1 MTQFKKEEI
10 FDKKIHSITSLLGKD
25 ASYDLIIGIPFSKET
40 ENLPKLL
47 KLLDEILQN
56 LIGRHYLIVCAGEIT
71 GEDTL
76 AVIKKLQLKHA
87 HIEYLMPPEISGRGM
102 IIRTF
107 LEIANIFDADLIILN
122 ANMETKPGISI
133 NEIWLERL
141 ISPINGKYNMVFG
154 SVPSY
159 FGVNSSAPYFTLPVL
174 ESIYGIRISDASAGI
189 YVFDNSFIE
198 ELADEAK
205 FWTGFIDGY
214 GFDFW
219 SITRASLWDK
229 MVCEVQ
235 LSGKIILTDSRQRDL
250 IFYENAKVVTEC
262 IKRDLEFCLK
272 ERLIIKV
279 ADIFARTESELP
291 DILEYPISTLLS
303 EFKRLTNEFIDA
315 INGCLPATMVEE
327 IKRLSSVEPEEFY
340 LQDEIWVTSIF
351 NLLLEHAFEEETQ
364 SSHYLSALTAL
375 YNGRVASNILQ
386 MNSFKEKIKF
396 LHKNEQAA
404 IRIQKINQIRQ
415 ELTSEFWRQKP
426 EMSKNW
432 IFKAQKYQP
441 RLIPSGYMEYVPGR
455 PVVVPKEIK
464 GKDQRIVYVDS
475 VFRMLRKDYEDKF
488 ENFIVKGLC
497 LPENHDADST
507 IVAVADFIQ
516 QLEYALDQLLP
527 GDLTTK
533 EGVEL
538 FSNSL
543 FAILPS
549 QTIPVVSEEILRY
562 VITRHPPLDL
572 MIPMHYDKISDFI
585 ANIDVR
591 DAVSYVSLVE
601 DRTKVDNYMAQALKL
616 VTPSK
621 FEKIKIQPLII
632 HDQLPFMVLYHK
644 QVCDLKH
651 LTGRLTIKTMRK
663 GRGGKYP
670 KLRYFTSIL
679 RCMGIARQFSSFM
692 EQIIKE
698 RKNIGGKTHYV
709 MLNSREGGEF
719 SANNLF
725 ENVHHQELVKIVR
738 SLAKQMSGEGLYDY
752 ARLFNL
758 MAEGYGLSR
767 VLDNGVYLTCTA
779 WSWAAFSFKGGEKLP
794 NAMSSGV
801 EAHWFN
807 NDFIVSM
814 YRELGYDQNEIN
826 RSIFRFIEQGKGD
839 KTLLDSL
846 MSSPPKDIN
855 VVVQEITHE
864 PNKPL
869 KRVANNPILEP
880 IPENEWESKYVLNP
894 GALRIKDKV
903 YLFYRAVGK
912 DGISRIGLAI
922 TDGYIMLERLP
933 EPIFEPVLE
942 QEKKGCEDPRVVM
955 MDDRIWMIYTAYDG
969 NVAQIAVA
977 SIKVEDFLERDFN
990 LWRRDGFP
998 FENIWD
1004 KDGILFPEKIQE
1016 KYVLYHRIDPSMWA
1030 EYIDELGSYDRE
1042 QHFII
1047 MGPRPGNMWDS
1058 QKIGAGSQPIKT
1070 KYGWLLIYHGV
1081 DYRYV
1086 YRLGVILV
1094 DLLDPHKVLYR
1105 SPNAVLEPE
1114 KDFELGDSG
1123 AWVPNVVFTCG
1134 AVGSVDKAVLDDN
1147 DEILVYYGA
1156 ADTSIGM
1163 AKATVADLIP
1173 KKYRIVNI

>member
-10 FDKKIHSITSLLGKD
+10 FDKKIHSITSLLDKD

-40 ENLPKLL
+40 GNLPKLL
-47 KLLDEILQN
+47 KLLDEILQK
-56 LIGRHYLIVCAGEIT
+56 LIVRHYLIVCVGEST

-76 AVIKKLQLKHA
+76 AAIKKLQIKHA

-205 FWTGFIDGY
+205 FWTEFIDGY

-219 SITRASLWDK
+219 SITRALLWDK

-279 ADIFARTESELP
+279 VDIFARTESKLP

-386 MNSFKEKIKF
+386 INSFKEKIKF
-396 LHKNEQAA
+396 LHKNEQDT
-404 IRIQKINQIRQ
+404 IRIQKINQIQQ

-432 IFKAQKYQP
+432 ILKAQQYRP
-441 RLIPSGYMEYVPGR
+441 RLVPLGYMEYVPGR

-464 GKDQRIVYVDS
+464 GKDQKMVYVDS
-475 VFRMLRKDYEDKF
+475 VFRTLRKDYEDKF
-488 ENFIVKGLC
+488 ENFIVKGLG
-497 LPENHDADST
+497 LPENHDVDST

-516 QLEYALDQLLP
+516 QLEYALDKLLP

-538 FSNSL
+538 FANSL

-562 VITRHPPLDL
+562 VLTCHPPLDL

-601 DRTKVDNYMAQALKL
+601 ERTRFDNYMAQVLEL

-621 FEKIKIQPLII
+621 FENIKIQPLII
-632 HDQLPFMVLYHK
+632 HDQLPFMVSYHK

-692 EQIIKE
+692 EEIIKE
-698 RKNIGGKTHYV
+698 RKNIGSKTQYV
-709 MLNSREGGEF
+709 MLNSRGGGEF

-725 ENVHHQELVKIVR
+725 ENIHHQELVEIVK
-738 SLAKQMSGEGLYDY
+738 SLAIQMSEEGLYDY

-758 MAEGYGLSR
+758 MVEGYGLSK

-779 WSWAAFSFKGGEKLP
+779 WSWAEFSFKGGEKLP
-794 NAMSSGV
+794 NAISSGV

-826 RSIFRFIEQGKGD
+826 RSIFRFIEHGKGN

-846 MSSPPKDIN
+846 MSSPQKDIN

-880 IPENEWESKYVLNP
+880 ILENEWESKYVLNP

-922 TDGYIMLERLP
+922 TDGYTVLERLP
-933 EPIFEPVLE
+933 EPIFAPVLE

-969 NVAQIAVA
+969 NVAQIAIA
-977 SIKVEDFLERDFN
+977 SIKVEDFLKRNFN
-990 LWRRDGFP
+990 LWRRDGLP

-1004 KDGILFPEKIQE
+1004 KDGILFPEKIQG

-1134 AVGSVDKAVLDDN
+1134 AVGAVDKAVLDDN

-1163 AKATVADLIP
+1163 AKATVANLIP